1 MRLRSALLA
10 TLVAAVTWAIAA
22 VPAHAKATVVID
34 SVDTNA
40 SQFQPANVTI
50 DVGDTVRWEFDQAA
64 TTHTVTSTT
73 SNWSIDESRA
83 PNGAP
88 VSKTFD
94 APGVYGFLCK
104 IHNGM
109 TGSVTVQAAAPKL
122 DKVLVFSKTAGFR
135 HDSIPAG
142 ITMLNELGAA
152 NGFTVTATEDSA
164 QFTEANLEQ
173 FDVVVFLSTT
183 SDVLNDTQQTAFE
196 HYIEGGGGYVGIHAA
211 TDTEYGWAWY
221 GQMLGGYFRNHP
233 AGTPTATV
241 RIEDKDEP
249 STTGLPD
256 PWTRTDEWYNFQPP
270 TNPVVNGGGND
281 YSPRDSGVKVLATV
295 DESTYDEQDGN
306 TTDDDHP
313 VTWCTDFD
321 GGRAWYTA
329 LGHTQA
335 SYSEAPFRQM
345 VLGGLKTAARTVQAD
360 CGAPRQAAPQANDF
374 EITTLDDDTESPM
387 ELAVAKDGRV
397 LYVERITGEV
407 NLIKANGDVV
417 TAGRI
422 PVSSVQEN
430 GGLGITLAPDF
441 DTTGNFY
448 VSYTPL
454 PDSSTITRIS
464 RFTLT
469 GDTFALS
476 SERPIFEM
484 NNQRQECCHS
494 SGSLAMDKDGNLY
507 MSAGD
512 NTNPFASDGFD
523 PIDERPGRAFWDAQ
537 RTSAN
542 TNSYSGKVLRIKPLA
557 TPTGAPGIGT
567 GYSIP
572 AGNM

>member
-1 MRLRSALLA
+1 MRCLQSTLLV
-10 TLVAAVTWAIAA
+10 LIAA
-22 VPAHAKATVVID
+22 VVWGVLATPASAATAVID
-34 SVDTNA
+34 AVDTSA
-40 SQFQPANVTI
+40 SQFQPPNVTI
-50 DVGDTVRWEFDQAA
+50 NPGDSVRWEFDQAS
-64 TTHTVTSTT
+64 TTHTVTSAS
-73 SNWSIDESRA
+73 SNWTEDESRA

-88 VSKTFD
+88 ITKTFD
-94 APGVYGFLCK
+94 TPGVYSFLCK
-104 IHNGM
+104 IHSGM
-109 TGSVTVQAAAPKL
+109 TGSVTVAAPSGNTL
-122 DKVLVFSKTAGFR
+122 SKVLVFSKTAAFR

-142 ITMLNELGAA
+142 IAAIQSLGAA
-152 NGFTVTATEDSA
+152 NGFAVTATEDST
-164 QFTEANLEQ
+164 QFTDANLAQ
-173 FDVVVFLSTT
+173 YDVVIFLSTT
-183 SDVLNDTQQTAFE
+183 GDVLNDVQQTAFE
-196 HYIEGGGGYVGIHAA
+196 HYIEAGGGYVGIHAA
-211 TDTEYGWAWY
+211 ADTEYGWAWY

-241 RIEDKDEP
+241 KVEDADEP
-249 STTGLPD
+249 STAGIPAS
-256 PWTRTDEWYNFQPP
+256 WTRTDEWYNFQPP

-281 YSPRDSGVKVLATV
+281 YSPRDSGVHVLMTV

-313 VTWCTDFD
+313 VTWCTDYD

-335 SYSEAPFRQM
+335 SYSEAPFRAH
-345 VLGGLKTAARTVQAD
+345 VLRGPKPAARTVVAD

-417 TAGRI
+417 TAGCV

-430 GGLGITLAPDF
+430 GLLGIALDPNFATN
-441 DTTGNFY
+441 GNFY

-454 PDSSTITRIS
+454 PDTSTITRIS

-476 SERPIFEM
+476 SE
-484 NNQRQECCHS
+484 
-494 SGSLAMDKDGNLY
+494 
-507 MSAGD
+507 
-512 NTNPFASDGFD
+512 
-523 PIDERPGRAFWDAQ
+523 
-537 RTSAN
+537 
-542 TNSYSGKVLRIKPLA
+542 
-557 TPTGAPGIGT
+557 
-567 GYSIP
+567 
-572 AGNM
+572 